1 LSASALLARLEIL
14 GVKLDAEGDR
24 LRANAVPGVLS
35 DDLKR
40 EIGANKTEL
49 IELLAQRANVGDA
62 LAPISRERPLPLS
75 LFQERLW
82 VMQQLEPENTSFL
95 LAAAWLAPTK
105 CDVNRVVA
113 AIKGLQSRHE
123 ILRSVFTE
131 IDGSPC
137 VRLIEAPRANCHDLS
152 GLPPIEQE
160 RGANEGIHRTL
171 QGPVDLG
178 TRVPR
183 FEVYNFGQDWVG
195 VVLAAHHIA
204 LDAWS
209 IGLLFQELA
218 VLVSSPERTD
228 LPANRFQYVDY
239 AAWQRKK
246 VRSDSGEL
254 DWWTQRLSGAPQTSM
269 FPPDIQPG
277 GEGKGGSVDF
287 AWDVE
292 FSANLRRFS
301 RERGVTVYMLLVAAC
316 AALIRAYTGQSDVL
330 LGSPMG
336 VRERTELETLIGP
349 FVNVT
354 VLRVNLA
361 DDPSF
366 AQLLAQVRDVVL
378 DAHAHRGTP
387 FEAIIERLRP
397 QRSFDHSPLYQV
409 AVVQHNAIPQVD
421 VTVHGGGALHEL
433 TWFIREVEGRF
444 IGALEYR
451 SDLYSK
457 EMMNQILS
465 QLGIILRGG
474 IAHADQQIS
483 RLPLTTLYERQQ
495 ITAWGAG
502 ERLLIEN
509 ATVVQQFERRVT
521 QSPTKTAVSYEE
533 QSIEYSQLNVRANQ
547 LARQL
552 CDVGAGPGIVVGICL
567 DRSIELII
575 ALLAVLKSGAAYLPL
590 DPEFPAERLAFM
602 LGDSGAGILLASE
615 DRATK
620 LELPVDV
627 RCLDPA
633 ALSAELSLREGANLE
648 WVGDGNDPAYVIYTS
663 GSTGRPKGVVIPH
676 RALVNLLNSM
686 RQRPGLTEKDVLAAV
701 TTVSFDISGLE
712 IYLPL
717 IVGARVELISRE
729 TASDGF
735 ALADRLASSEST
747 LMQAT
752 AATWR
757 LLLEANWQPQSGFR
771 AFCGGETL
779 PRDVADALL
788 ARVGELWNLYGPT
801 ETTIWS
807 TVDKVDPFPA
817 PITIGMPIANTQ
829 VYLLNEHGEPVSIG
843 MPGELWI
850 GGVGVA
856 AGYHNRPQL
865 TAERFVKDRFSSE
878 PDARIY
884 RTGDLARWGRNGR
897 IHHLGRLDQQVK
909 IRGFRIELEEVEA
922 TLASYPGIRQAC
934 VITAGSNADIALV
947 AYYVQDG
954 SAPTTSELRRY
965 LRSRLPDYMLPS
977 LFVDIDAVP
986 LTPNG
991 KVDRRRLPDPFR
1003 SGMRARTSNEPL
1015 APGAEQALADVWRD
1029 ILKTDEIGP
1038 GDNFF
1043 ELGGHSLLS
1052 LRVAAAFLRRTG
1064 MSLDP
1069 RAMFFQTLREVAMG
1083 VGRKVQ
1089 G

>member
-1 LSASALLARLEIL
+1 LSASALLARIEIL
-14 GVKLDAEGDR
+14 GVKLEAEGDR

-35 DDLKR
+35 EDLKR

-49 IELLAQRANVGDA
+49 LELLAQRANVHDT
-62 LAPISRERPLPLS
+62 LVPISRESPLPLS

-82 VMQQLEPENTSFL
+82 VLQQLEPENTSFL

-105 CDVNRVVA
+105 SEMGRVVA

-123 ILRSVFTE
+123 ILRSVFSE

-137 VRLIEAPRANCHDLS
+137 VRLIEAPRTNCHDLA
-152 GLPPIEQE
+152 GLAPIEQE
-160 RGANEGIHRTL
+160 RRVNEDIQRVL

-178 TRVPR
+178 ARVPR
-183 FEVYNFGQDWVG
+183 FEVYNFGQDRVG
-195 VVLAAHHIA
+195 VMLAAHHIA

-218 VLVSSPERTD
+218 VLVSSPEKAD
-228 LPANRFQYVDY
+228 APVNRFQYVDY
-239 AAWQRKK
+239 SAWQRQKIK
-246 VRSDSGEL
+246 AHGGEL
-254 DWWTQRLSGAPQTSM
+254 DWWTQQLRGSPQTSM

-277 GEGKGGSVDF
+277 GESKGVSSDF
-287 AWDVE
+287 AWDAE

-316 AALIRAYTGQSDVL
+316 AALIRAYTGQNDVL

-336 VRERTELETLIGP
+336 VRERTELETLVGP

-354 VLRVNLA
+354 VLRVKLA

-366 AQLLAQVRDVVL
+366 AQLVAQVRDVVL
-378 DAHAHRGTP
+378 DAHAHRGMP
-387 FEAIIERLRP
+387 FEAILEQLRP

-433 TWFIREVEGRF
+433 TWFVREVEDRF

-457 EMMNQILS
+457 EMISQISS
-465 QLGIILRGG
+465 QLGLILRGG
-474 IAHADQQIS
+474 IAHADQPMS
-483 RLPLTTLYERQQ
+483 RLPLTTEFERQQ
-495 ITAWGAG
+495 IAAWGAG
-502 ERLLIEN
+502 ERLPLEKT
-509 ATVVQQFERRVT
+509 TVVQQFERQVT
-521 QSPTKTAVSYEE
+521 RSPTRTAVSYEE
-533 QSIEYSQLNVRANQ
+533 QSISYSQLNVRANQ

-552 CDVGAGPGIVVGICL
+552 CDIGAGPGIVVGICL
-567 DRSIELII
+567 DRSIELIV

-602 LGDSGAGILLASE
+602 LGDSGARILLASE
-615 DRATK
+615 VRAIE
-620 LELPVDV
+620 LELPADI

-633 ALSAELSLREGANLE
+633 ALSEELSLRDGANLE
-648 WVGDGNDPAYVIYTS
+648 WVGDGNDPVYVIYTS

-676 RALVNLLNSM
+676 RALLNLLNSM

-717 IVGARVELISRE
+717 VVGGRVELISRE

-757 LLLEANWQPQSGFR
+757 LLLEESWQPQPGFR
-771 AFCGGETL
+771 AFCGGEAL

-788 ARVGELWNLYGPT
+788 ARVSELWNLYGPT

-807 TVDKVDPFPA
+807 TVDKVDPSPA
-817 PITIGMPIANTQ
+817 PITIGTPIVNTQ

-843 MPGELWI
+843 MPGEIWI
-850 GGVGVA
+850 GGAGVA
-856 AGYHNRPQL
+856 AGYHDQPQL
-865 TAERFVKDRFSSE
+865 TAERFVKDRFSTE
-878 PDARIY
+878 PNGRLY
-884 RTGDLARWGRNGR
+884 RTGDLARWGRDGR

-909 IRGFRIELEEVEA
+909 VRGFRIELEEFEA
-922 TLASYPGIRQAC
+922 ALASYPGMRQVC
-934 VITAGSNADIALV
+934 VTTAGSDADVTLV

-954 SAPTTSELRRY
+954 SAPTTSELRRF

-977 LFVDIDAVP
+977 LFVTIDAVP

-991 KVDRRRLPDPFR
+991 KVDRRKLPDPFR
-1003 SGMRARTSNEPL
+1003 SGTRAHAGNEPL
-1015 APGAEQALADVWRD
+1015 APGTEQALADVWRD

-1052 LRVAAAFLRRTG
+1052 LRVVAAFQRRTG
-1064 MSLDP
+1064 MNLDP

-1083 VGRKVQ
+1083 VDRKV
-1089 G
+1089 

>member
-1 LSASALLARLEIL
+1 MSASALLARLEIL

-24 LRANAVPGVLS
+24 LRANAAPGVLT

-40 EIGANKTEL
+40 EIGAHKTEL
-49 IELLAQRANVGDA
+49 LKLLAQRANVRDTPV
-62 LAPISRERPLPLS
+62 PISRESPLPLS
-75 LFQERLW
+75 FFQERLW
-82 VMQQLEPENTSFL
+82 VMQRLEPENTAFL

-105 CDVNRVVA
+105 CDVGRA
-113 AIKGLQSRHE
+113 IDAIKGLQSRHE
-123 ILRSVFTE
+123 ILRTVYPE
-131 IDGSPC
+131 VDGSPC
-137 VRLIEAPRANCHDLS
+137 VRFVEAPDAKCHDLA
-152 GLPPIEQE
+152 GLAPIEQE
-160 RGANEGIHRTL
+160 RQVNENIQRGL

-178 TRVPR
+178 TRLPR
-183 FEVYNFGQDWVG
+183 FEVYNFGQDRVG
-195 VVLAAHHIA
+195 VTLAAHHIV

-218 VLVSSPERTD
+218 VLVSSPEKAD
-228 LPANRFQYVDY
+228 LPVSRFQYADY
-239 AAWQRKK
+239 AAWQRQKINSHD
-246 VRSDSGEL
+246 REL
-254 DWWTQRLSGAPQTSM
+254 DWWTRQLNGAPQTSM
-269 FPPDIQPG
+269 FPPDMQPG
-277 GEGKGGSVDF
+277 GERKGVSFDF
-287 AWDVE
+287 AWDME

-301 RERGVTVYMLLVAAC
+301 REQRVTVYMLLVAAC
-316 AALIRAYTGQSDVL
+316 AALVQAYTGQGDVL

-361 DDPSF
+361 DDPNF
-366 AQLLAQVRDVVL
+366 VQLLAQVRDVVL

-397 QRSFDHSPLYQV
+397 QRSFDHSPLYQM
-409 AVVQHNAIPQVD
+409 AVVQHNAVADVD
-421 VTVHGGGALHEL
+421 VIVHGGGALHEL
-433 TWFIREVEGRF
+433 TWFVREVEDRF
-444 IGALEYR
+444 IGTLEYR

-457 EMMNQILS
+457 EMINQISS
-465 QLGIILRGG
+465 QLSIILREG
-474 IAHADQQIS
+474 IAHAHQPIS
-483 RLPLTTLYERQQ
+483 RLPLTTLSERQQ

-502 ERLLIEN
+502 ERSPIERI
-509 ATVVQQFERRVT
+509 TVVQQFERQVMR
-521 QSPTKTAVSYEE
+521 SPTKTAVSYEE
-533 QSIEYSQLNVRANQ
+533 QSITYSQLNERANQ
-547 LARQL
+547 LAKHLRET
-552 CDVGAGPGIVVGICL
+552 GAGLGIVVGVCL

-590 DPEFPAERLAFM
+590 DPEFPAERLGFM
-602 LGDSGAGILLASE
+602 IEDSGARMLLVSE
-615 DRATK
+615 DRASE
-620 LELPVDV
+620 LELPTDV
-627 RCLDPA
+627 RCLDPT
-633 ALSAELSLREGANLE
+633 ALSAELSLRDGANLE

-663 GSTGRPKGVVIPH
+663 GSTGRPKGVVVQH
-676 RALVNLLNSM
+676 RALVNLLNSI

-717 IVGARVELISRE
+717 IVGGRVELISRE

-752 AATWR
+752 VATWR
-757 LLLEANWQPQSGFR
+757 LLLEVNWRPQPGFR
-771 AFCGGETL
+771 AFCGGEPL

-807 TVDKVDPFPA
+807 TVDKVDPSPA
-817 PITIGMPIANTQ
+817 PITIGVPIANTQ
-829 VYLLNEHGEPVSIG
+829 IYLLNEHSEPVSIG
-843 MPGELWI
+843 MPGEIWI
-850 GGVGVA
+850 GGAGVA
-856 AGYHNRPQL
+856 VGYHDRPKL
-865 TAERFVKDRFSSE
+865 TAERFVKDRCSSE

-884 RTGDLARWGRNGR
+884 RTGDLARWGRDGR

-909 IRGFRIELEEVEA
+909 IRGFRIELEEIEA
-922 TLASYPGIRQAC
+922 ALASYPGMRQVC
-934 VITAGSNADIALV
+934 VTTAGSNADIALV

-954 SAPTTSELRRY
+954 SAPTTSELRKY

-977 LFVDIDAVP
+977 LFVDIDAIP

-1003 SGMRARTSNEPL
+1003 SGMRVRASNEPL

-1064 MSLDP
+1064 MKLDP
-1069 RAMFFQTLREVAMG
+1069 RALFFQTLREVAMG
-1083 VGRKVQ
+1083 VGRK